1 MDLLD
6 AADEWSLLLSFSQ
19 ALATAAIAIVGALH
33 TAAQRREQAL
43 AQRRSLIREAS
54 GEADLC
60 FAQDF
65 FVCRMY
71 RDSDGVHVLQEGD
84 FASILNAK
92 VLFPPTAWHR
102 AARSKLMIFLE
113 SIRPSAHLLGGGGP
127 VDCLAGPYDPC
138 VARIRLAMQ
147 AMATFWSPQP
157 PLKSPCTDAHRN
169 FIRDSYGGGEEWEL
183 VLAML
188 HHIRLSGR
196 LDHADAP
203 PVRAQGGAAA
213 GGATTMV

>member
-1 MDLLD
+1 
-6 AADEWSLLLSFSQ
+6 
-19 ALATAAIAIVGALH
+19 
-33 TAAQRREQAL
+33 
-43 AQRRSLIREAS
+43 
-54 GEADLC
+54 
-60 FAQDF
+60 
-65 FVCRMY
+65 
-71 RDSDGVHVLQEGD
+71 
-84 FASILNAK
+84 
-92 VLFPPTAWHR
+92 
-102 AARSKLMIFLE
+102 
-113 SIRPSAHLLGGGGP
+113 
-127 VDCLAGPYDPC
+127 
-138 VARIRLAMQ
+138 
-147 AMATFWSPQP
+147 MATFWSPQP